1 MTFPKNYLP
10 PTSQPWGR
18 EVQKRIELAQAAI
31 SRNERNGDARDTQL
45 AAAFDR
51 LNSTVLKSQQALDE
65 VFSVE
70 EAVYY
75 PGTTEINGGNI
86 RANTIAANKISAGT
100 LTGFTI
106 QTATSGS
113 RVLIGGAD
121 LSNVKFYDSSN
132 IITGEIVA
140 TSSVFNLRNV
150 KSGNGLWGTGSRS
163 SLELGQG
170 SATIYLNNGS
180 FAASLTMGVTLSTFT
195 NTVEGYG
202 FSAGLGGFSTT
213 GFSANSSSVNSQ
225 SIFDATSSAA
235 QNMHIQGSGNSY
247 RIYRS
252 TAASTRQIKRD
263 IRQLD
268 FDKDAYIGIS
278 PVVFKYVDGILR
290 EEEKDWDVVGFIAED
305 FVDAGFSEHLVSQAQ
320 GEDEYMSL
328 RYDKMYMFL
337 HAVVKSQQETIN
349 ELNSRLEALEN

>member
-1 MTFPKNYLP
+1 VNSALLK
-10 PTSQPWGR
+10 
-18 EVQKRIELAQAAI
+18 AQTAI
-31 SRNERNGDARDTQL
+31 DSIL
-45 AAAFDR
+45 
-51 LNSTVLKSQQALDE
+51 
-65 VFSVE
+65 SVE

-75 PGTTEINGGNI
+75 PGTTEIDGGNI

-121 LSNVKFYDSSN
+121 LSNIKFYDSSD
-132 IITGEIVA
+132 IITGEVVA

-150 KSGNGLWGTGSRS
+150 KSGNGVWGTGSRS

-180 FAASLTMGVTLSTFT
+180 TAASLSLSVTQAVFDTS
-195 NTVEGYG
+195 VQGYG
-202 FSAGLGGFSTT
+202 FSAGLGGFGTS
-213 GFSANSSSVNSQ
+213 GFSANSLSVNSQ
-225 SIFDATSSAA
+225 SIYDATSSAA
-235 QNMHIQGSGNSY
+235 QNMHIQGSGNNY

-252 TAASTRQIKRD
+252 TAASTREIKRD
-263 IRQLD
+263 IRELE
-268 FDKDAYIGIS
+268 FDKDAYINIS
-278 PVVFKYVDGILR
+278 PVIFKYVDGILR

-305 FVDAGFSEHLVSQAQ
+305 FVDAGFSEHLVTQPQS
-320 GEDEYMSL
+320 EDEYMSL

-337 HAVVKSQQETIN
+337 HSVVRTQQATIT
-349 ELNSRLEALEN
+349 ELNSRIEALENN